1 MEKYDDRRQI
11 VDKATRLLKEAID
24 GYIKA
29 GDEEVLD
36 KLYLNI
42 IETIKTNA
50 LEDLEIYDRPIKNI
64 ISKKLLS
71 LYKIYKNREEAI
83 FIGEHAPKMLD
94 DLIDNY
100 KRVLIGVNIT
110 SDNTTYDNIMTLIDQ
125 KVEVDSYSYNFLIYK
140 ESAFFERNRNYVLTN
155 VYFT

>member
-24 GYIKA
+24 GHIKA

-50 LEDLEIYDRPIKNI
+50 LEDLEIYDRPIK
-64 ISKKLLS
+64 ISYLKNYYLYIKYLKIVKKL
-71 LYKIYKNREEAI
+71 
-83 FIGEHAPKMLD
+83 
-94 DLIDNY
+94 
-100 KRVLIGVNIT
+100 
-110 SDNTTYDNIMTLIDQ
+110 
-125 KVEVDSYSYNFLIYK
+125 FL
-140 ESAFFERNRNYVLTN
+140 
-155 VYFT
+155 